1 MLTELFI
8 ENLAVIQQARISFST
23 GLHVFTG
30 ETGAG
35 KSIFIHGINAVLGQ
49 RVSRIWFERAVNV
62 PLFPL
67 CLRIFHLL

>member
-35 KSIFIHGINAVLGQ
+35 KSMRFWVSVFHG
-49 RVSRIWFERAVNV
+49 IWFERAVNV